1 MREAPG
7 YEIRCNRKLDVS
19 YVLMFLCF
27 HQSIFISFCRV
38 AGERMTAAM
47 GHRWDTA
54 WASNQSMTGLTQKD
68 RQLLKLTFTP
78 PTNLELTINLT

>member
-1 MREAPG
+1 M
-7 YEIRCNRKLDVS
+7 KSDVTENWMF
-19 YVLMFLCF
+19 LMFPSIYF
-27 HQSIFISFCRV
+27 HLVFYIRV
-38 AGERMTAAM
+38 AGERMTAGM

-68 RQLLKLTFTP
+68 RQVLKLTFTP

>member
-1 MREAPG
+1 M
-7 YEIRCNRKLDVS
+7 KSDVTENWMF
-19 YVLMFLCF
+19 LMFPSIYF
-27 HQSIFISFCRV
+27 HLVFYIRV

-78 PTNLELTINLT
+78 PNNLELTINLT

>member
-1 MREAPG
+1 
-7 YEIRCNRKLDVS
+7 
-19 YVLMFLCF
+19 
-27 HQSIFISFCRV
+27 
-38 AGERMTAAM
+38 MTAAM

-54 WASNQSMTGLTQKD
+54 WASNQSMTRLTQKD